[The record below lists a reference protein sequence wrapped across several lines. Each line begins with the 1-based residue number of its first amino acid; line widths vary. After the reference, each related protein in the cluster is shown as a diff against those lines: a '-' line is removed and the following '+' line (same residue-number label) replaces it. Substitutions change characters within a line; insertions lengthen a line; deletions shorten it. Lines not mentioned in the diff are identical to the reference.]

1 MSSLSP
7 QSEPKFPVEHLS
19 YENGVL
25 CYDFHSMSSPSGTGI
40 SPATAPVDRTS
51 GSKVQVRLSS
61 VLQESAR
68 RFHLRSLMRY
78 LMQTEVHTFA
88 FSVAANVIL
97 SFFPFVVLLLT
108 LTRQVFHSQ
117 AMYDVVLQMLHSYL
131 PAGQD
136 FVVRSV
142 VALTPHRGMKI
153 FSLVMLLISSTGV
166 FVPLEVALNR
176 VWGFTT
182 NRKYLGNQAISL
194 TIALSCGTLALISVA
209 LTAKNQTWLLSLF
222 GSRDHLIFR
231 IAAFLVMK
239 LFAVVASIAMFFL
252 VYWLLPNG
260 KVRPL
265 AVVPA
270 AVLTGLIWDL
280 SKYIYILVLPLL
292 DFQEVYGP
300 FALSVTL
307 MFWAFLS
314 GMLLLAGAQLSVLRA
329 DGSSSTHI

>member
-1 MSSLSP
+1 MPLTPDTEISVTKSSQP
-7 QSEPKFPVEHLS
+7 PTP
-19 YENGVL
+19 
-25 CYDFHSMSSPSGTGI
+25 TRRR
-40 SPATAPVDRTS
+40 AVDI
-51 GSKVQVRLSS
+51 
-61 VLQESAR
+61 VLQGGTKRDYLPPLA
-68 RFHLRSLMRY
+68 RY

-88 FSVAANVIL
+88 FSVAANVVL
-97 SFFPFVVLLLT
+97 SFFPFIVLLLT

-117 AMYDVVLQMLHSYL
+117 AMYDVVLQLLRSYL

-153 FSLVMLLISSTGV
+153 FSLAMLLISSTGV

-176 VWGFTT
+176 VWGFTS
-182 NRKYLGNQAISL
+182 NRKYLGNQAMAL
-194 TIALSCGTLALISVA
+194 VIALACGTLALISVA
-209 LTAKNQTWLLSLF
+209 LTAKNQSWLLALF
-222 GSRDHLIFR
+222 GSRDHLVFR

-239 LFAVVASIAMFFL
+239 MFAIVASIAMFFL

-260 KVRPL
+260 KVRAISVLPG
-265 AVVPA
+265 AI
-270 AVLTGLIWDL
+270 LTGLIWDL
-280 SKYIYILVLPLL
+280 SKYVYIFALPWL

-314 GMLLLAGAQLSVLRA
+314 GMLLLAGAQFSALRSNRMSV
-329 DGSSSTHI
+329 SHI

>member
-1 MSSLSP
+1 MTLPPDTEVSTAHRF
-7 QSEPKFPVEHLS
+7 EPHP
-19 YENGVL
+19 G
-25 CYDFHSMSSPSGTGI
+25 
-40 SPATAPVDRTS
+40 
-51 GSKVQVRLSS
+51 
-61 VLQESAR
+61 AR
-68 RFHLRSLMRY
+68 RRAVDIVLRGGTRRDYLPPLARY

-97 SFFPFVVLLLT
+97 SFFPFIVLLLT
-108 LTRQVFHSQ
+108 LTRQVFRSQ
-117 AMYDVVLQMLHSYL
+117 GMYDVVLQLLHSYL

-153 FSLVMLLISSTGV
+153 FSLAMLLISSTGV

-176 VWGFTT
+176 VWGFTG
-182 NRKYLGNQAISL
+182 NRKYLGNQAIAL
-194 TIALSCGTLALISVA
+194 VIALACGTLALISVA
-209 LTAKNQTWLLSLF
+209 LTAKNQSWLLALF
-222 GSRDHLIFR
+222 GSRDHIVFR

-239 LFAVVASIAMFFL
+239 MFAIVASIAMFFV

-260 KVRPL
+260 KVRAMSVLPG
-265 AVVPA
+265 AI
-270 AVLTGLIWDL
+270 LTGLIWDL
-280 SKYIYILVLPLL
+280 SKYLYILALPWL

-314 GMLLLAGAQLSVLRA
+314 GMLLLAGAQFSALRSNRISA
-329 DGSSSTHI
+329 SHI

>member
-1 MSSLSP
+1 M
-7 QSEPKFPVEHLS
+7 QITVEHLS
-19 YENGVL
+19 DASQVL
-25 CYDFHSMSSPSGTGI
+25 CYDFHRMSSPSGTGTTLAKAP
-40 SPATAPVDRTS
+40 SSGPLSQTATARF
-51 GSKVQVRLSS
+51 SS
-61 VLQESAR
+61 VLQESAKR
-68 RFHLRSLMRY
+68 LQLRSLVPY

-88 FSVAANVIL
+88 FSVAANAVL
-97 SFFPFVVLLLT
+97 SFFPFIVLLLT

-117 AMYDVVLQMLHSYL
+117 GMYDVVLQLLRSYL

-136 FVVRSV
+136 FVIHSV

-153 FSLVMLLISSTGV
+153 FSLAMLLISSTGV

-194 TIALSCGTLALISVA
+194 FIAFACGALALISVA
-209 LTAKNQTWLLSLF
+209 ITARNQSFLLSLF
-222 GSRDHLIFR
+222 GSKDHLLFR

-239 LFAVVASIAMFFL
+239 MFAVAASIAMFFL

-265 AVVPA
+265 AVLPA
-270 AVLTGLIWDL
+270 AILTGLVWDL
-280 SKYIYILVLPLL
+280 SKYVYILALRWL
-292 DFQEVYGP
+292 DFQDVYGP

-314 GMLLLAGAQLSVLRA
+314 GMLLLAGAQFSALRA
-329 DGSSSTHI
+329 NQRFISHI